1 MTERRNRRIIIILLA
16 VLAATLMISFLLG
29 KFPIGPKEIAG
40 IVAAEFVDITPFWSP
55 EKTQVFW
62 TIRLP
67 RILLACVVGIALS
80 TAGLVYQNVFENPM
94 ASPDF
99 LGASSGAAFGAALAI
114 ITGLSGMYLT
124 LFAFIFS
131 LLTILLVYALGS
143 RARGYRTIGLVLA
156 GLMVSSIAQAGTS
169 FIKLVADQT
178 NELPAIT
185 YWLMG
190 SLSAAKQ
197 EDLIFATT
205 VIAIG
210 LVPIWLLRWK
220 LSMLTVGEDEAAA
233 MGVNVTR
240 VRFVS
245 LASATLITAAAVSVS
260 GVIGWV
266 GLVVPHFCRRLVGN
280 NLKHLAPA
288 VMISG
293 AAFMLIVDDASR
305 CLFTL
310 EVPIGILTAL
320 IGAPFF
326 LYLITGGGENA

>member
-55 EKTQVFW
+55 EKAQVFW

-143 RARGYRTIGLVLA
+143 RAKGYRTIGLVLA

>member
-1 MTERRNRRIIIILLA
+1 MTEKRNRRIIIILLA

-143 RARGYRTIGLVLA
+143 RAKGYRTIGLVLA

-197 EDLIFATT
+197 EDLIFAAT

>member
-16 VLAATLMISFLLG
+16 VLAATLLISFLLG

-40 IVAAEFVDITPFWSP
+40 IVAAEFADITPFWSP
-55 EKTQVFW
+55 EKAQVFW

-131 LLTILLVYALGS
+131 LLTILLVYAIGS
-143 RARGYRTIGLVLA
+143 RAKGYRTIGLVLA

-197 EDLIFATT
+197 TDLVFASI

-245 LASATLITAAAVSVS
+245 LAAATLITAAAVSVS

>member
-1 MTERRNRRIIIILLA
+1 MTEKRNRRIIIILLA
-16 VLAATLMISFLLG
+16 VLAATLMVSFLLG

-143 RARGYRTIGLVLA
+143 RAKGYRTIGLVLA

-197 EDLIFATT
+197 EDLIFAAT

>member
-1 MTERRNRRIIIILLA
+1 MTEKRNRRIIIILLA
-16 VLAATLMISFLLG
+16 VLAATLMVSFLLG

-124 LFAFIFS
+124 VFAFIFS
-131 LLTILLVYALGS
+131 LLTILLVYVLGS
-143 RARGYRTIGLVLA
+143 RAKGYRTIGLVLA

-197 EDLIFATT
+197 EDLIFAAT
-205 VIAIG
+205 VITIG

-233 MGVNVTR
+233 MGVNITR

>member
-55 EKTQVFW
+55 EKAQVFW

-131 LLTILLVYALGS
+131 LLTILLVYAIGS
-143 RARGYRTIGLVLA
+143 RAKGYRTIGLVLA

-197 EDLIFATT
+197 EDLIFAAT